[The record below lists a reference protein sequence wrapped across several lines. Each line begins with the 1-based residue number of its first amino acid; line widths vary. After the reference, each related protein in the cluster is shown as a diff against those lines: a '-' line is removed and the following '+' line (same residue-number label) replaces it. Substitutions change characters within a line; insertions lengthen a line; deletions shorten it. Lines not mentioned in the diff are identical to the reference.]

1 MDDQRKLE
9 ESVGYFFADPELL
22 LQALTHKSWGSPDNE
37 RLEFLGDSVLELA
50 VSHLLF
56 FSLPQATEGELSK
69 VRASL
74 VREDFLAEVAT
85 GLQLGQYLR
94 LGKGEEVT
102 GGRQKASILAS
113 ALEALIG
120 AIYLDGGYGAAL
132 RVVERLF
139 EDAVREGRWRDRD
152 YKTQLQEYTQA
163 LFKETPHYV
172 LLSEQGPEHSK
183 TFEVAVYVKGELW
196 GMGYGR
202 SKKEAEQRAAQEAL
216 RRIREG

>member
-1 MDDQRKLE
+1 MAEQRKLE
-9 ESVGYFFADPELL
+9 ESLGYSFSDPDLL

-56 FSLPQATEGELSK
+56 FSLPQASEGDLSK
-69 VRASL
+69 ARASL
-74 VREDFLAEVAT
+74 VREDFLAEKAKE
-85 GLQLGQYLR
+85 LDLGQYLR

-102 GGRQKASILAS
+102 GGREKASILAS

-120 AIYLDGGYGAAL
+120 AIYLDGGYGAAF

-139 EDAVREGRWRDRD
+139 GEAVREGKWRDRD

-163 LFKETPHYV
+163 LFRETPQYV

-183 TFEVAVYVKGELW
+183 TFEVAVYVKGELL
-196 GMGYGR
+196 GKGVGK